1 MYNELNR
8 YAGAS
13 LLDDWEDDGKRKT
26 FVPGELTVEL
36 ERAHALTRSIL
47 NTSRDGILSMDEDGQ
62 IEMANPAAE
71 QMFGYAAGQL
81 KGLNLT
87 SLLNVPADQSVT
99 DFLEDA
105 IIERISNRKKPDKE
119 VTGRLQDGT
128 EAHFSAAFARTST
141 KRHVGFTCILRP
153 VSENTQDRVATL
165 STDTRSVSEPAAGG
179 AAIVPGGLKL
189 GLLSTMNHQIRTP
202 MNAIIGMTG
211 LLLESNLTPE
221 QRDFAE
227 TVLTSGEN
235 LLEIINDIVD
245 FTKIESSRLELEE
258 LRFSVFE
265 CLEDAVD
272 LVVSAAAAKNL
283 DIGYAVDE
291 DVPNY
296 LIADG
301 ARVRQVLVNLLS
313 NAVKSTVEGGIRI
326 KVSTEQREAGT
337 IHLLF
342 AVSDTGSGIGADR
355 LEHIFDPVGRADKV
369 PSGQFGGT
377 GLGLA
382 ISKRLA
388 SLMGGTLWVESQP
401 DKGSTF
407 FFTMQARV
415 EKATKTEPTLLA
427 GTHTVLVID
436 TSRRSHMTLESHA
449 KRVGLTVVN
458 AHSGGE
464 AAKILAKYE
473 MDAVVVATSLSAQDG
488 KEVAAALTKSLRKN
502 PPVVMLGSLGM
513 NSPESTF
520 GMKPA
525 GWLAQPIKALAFE
538 QLFGELFNG
547 LPGGTINAA
556 LPGVA
561 SGTQP
566 AKPDTVGVSHTRKSL
581 RVLVA
586 EDNSINQKVAV
597 KMIKSLGYRADVAG
611 NGMEV
616 LDALNRQP
624 YDIVLM
630 DVQMPEMDGLEATRK
645 IRSMAPKDVGPYIV
659 AMTANATQR
668 DEDICLMAG
677 MDEYLSKPIRISG
690 LKAVFDRWCEANPD
704 VDTEPVVSSHK
715 EPMKGLT
722 GAMAELQSL
731 GGDELVAELLAE
743 FQLQVEADLSEI
755 GEAAKSSD
763 YVELLRLA
771 HRLKGGS
778 TTVGI
783 TTVTVICA
791 ELEKAAHDQDDRRIA
806 STVERLNREVVR
818 TRTLFGTVSE
828 GTKNVRILLA
838 DDHPVVRFGVR
849 RMLQSHSEFI
859 VVGEASDGKEA
870 IREIREMQPDIL
882 LLDLNMPNL
891 PGLETLRELTT
902 IQIPTKTILLTSAI
916 SQREILEALQLG
928 ARGVVMKDALTTDL
942 AMCISTVVQGDYWLG
957 RKPVKNLVQVLNDLT
972 EELKQP
978 PKNTFGLTTRELE
991 IVRLIAQG
999 MTNKDVARECS
1010 IAEETVKRHLKN
1022 IFDKVGVWN
1031 RLELALFAIN
1041 NGLVGDNSAPAEMS
1055 RLMK

>member
-13 LLDDWEDDGKRKT
+13 VLEDWEDDGGRKT
-26 FVPGELTVEL
+26 FVPGELTIEL

-47 NTSRDGILSMDEDGQ
+47 STSRDGILSMNEDGQ

-71 QMFGYAAGQL
+71 QIFGYPSGQL
-81 KGLNLT
+81 LRMNLT
-87 SLLNVPADQSVT
+87 SLLEVPKDQSVT

-105 IIERISNRKKPDKE
+105 IVERISNLKKSGKD
-119 VTGRLQDGT
+119 VTGKLASGT
-128 EAHFSAAFARTST
+128 EVPLSAVFARTST
-141 KRHVGFTCILRP
+141 KKQVVFTCTLRELAAIHQSSP
-153 VSENTQDRVATL
+153 ELNGNG
-165 STDTRSVSEPAAGG
+165 SEPARNRRIGDSPRAG
-179 AAIVPGGLKL
+179 ARVD
-189 GLLSTMNHQIRTP
+189 LLAGMNHQIRTP
-202 MNAIIGMTG
+202 MNAVLGMTG
-211 LLLESNLTPE
+211 LLLESKLTPE
-221 QRDFAE
+221 QREYAE

-258 LRFSVFE
+258 LRFNLFE

-272 LVVSAAAAKNL
+272 LMVSGAATKNL
-283 DIGYAVDE
+283 DIGYSVDE
-291 DVPNY
+291 EVPAY
-296 LIADG
+296 LIADR

-313 NAVKSTVEGGIRI
+313 NAVKSTVEGGISI
-326 KVSTEQREAGT
+326 KVSMEQREGSK

-342 AVSDTGSGIGADR
+342 AVSDTGSGIAADHM
-355 LEHIFDPVGRADKV
+355 EHIFDPVGRAGGN
-369 PSGQFGGT
+369 SSEQSGGT

-382 ISKRLA
+382 ISKSLA
-388 SLMGGTLWVESQP
+388 ALMGGALWVESQP
-401 DKGSTF
+401 GKGSTF

-415 EKATKTEPTLLA
+415 EKAAQSEPKLLT
-427 GTHTVLVID
+427 GTHTVLLID
-436 TSRRSHMTLESHA
+436 TGRLTHMTFESHA
-449 KRVGLTVVN
+449 KRVGLTMVN
-458 AHSGGE
+458 AHSVAE

-473 MDAVVVATSLSAQDG
+473 MDAVVVATSLSGQDG
-488 KEVAAALTKSLRKN
+488 KDVVAALAKSLRKD
-502 PPVVMLGSLGM
+502 PPVVMLGSLGI
-513 NSPESTF
+513 NNPEAAF

-525 GWLAQPIKALAFE
+525 GWLSQPIKALNFDHV
-538 QLFGELFNG
+538 FGEILGGVPSTTLSGALNG
-547 LPGGTINAA
+547 AA
-556 LPGVA
+556 QDSLSAEAVA
-561 SGTQP
+561 PSAP
-566 AKPDTVGVSHTRKSL
+566 RARKSL

-597 KMIKSLGYRADVAG
+597 KMIKSLGYRADVAS

-630 DVQMPEMDGLEATRK
+630 DVQMPEMDGLEATRR
-645 IRSMAPKDVGPYIV
+645 IRSMAPKAEGPHIV

-668 DEDICLMAG
+668 DEDVCLTAG
-677 MDEYLSKPIRISG
+677 MDEYLAKPVRITD

-704 VDTEPVVSSHK
+704 LNPEPQPSSHK
-715 EPMKGLT
+715 EPMTGLT

-731 GGDELVAELLAE
+731 GGDELVAELLGE

-755 GEAAKSSD
+755 GEAAKNSD
-763 YVELLRLA
+763 YGELLRLA

-778 TTVGI
+778 TTIGI
-783 TTVTVICA
+783 TTVTVICI
-791 ELEKAAHDQDDRRIA
+791 ELEKAAQDQDDRRIA
-806 STVERLNREVVR
+806 SIVDRLNREVVR
-818 TRTLFGTVSE
+818 TRTLYGTVNE
-828 GTKNVRILLA
+828 GTKTVRILLA

-928 ARGVVMKDALTTDL
+928 ARGVVLKDALTTDL
-942 AMCISTVVQGDYWLG
+942 ATCITTVVQGDYWLG

-972 EELKQP
+972 EEIKQP

-999 MTNKDVARECS
+999 MTNKDVAKECD

-1055 RLMK
+1055 RLAQ